1 MRKRVIW
8 ALWVAALLAGAR
20 AVLAQ
25 RPASLPD
32 LQGTWNGSTLTP
44 LQRPQPF
51 RERSAF
57 TPEEAAEY
65 VRAAP
70 DRVRSRLPTSV
81 DRQMQVDVDDTFV
94 EVERM
99 PLDGLRTSLIVDP
112 ANGMLPP
119 LVSVA
124 QARKADRP
132 KRSFDDPE
140 TFGLAERCLL
150 GNFGASGGS
159 LASPPMVASAAI
171 PSFYRIVQTDT
182 HVLIFAEWVHDA
194 RIIRLNGTHLPP
206 AIRSWLGDSIGHY
219 DGQTLVV
226 DTTNFR
232 RDTHNLDSGERLHV
246 VERFTR
252 IDAKTLWYRVTVED
266 PDTWANPWTA
276 EWPFRA
282 VDIALFSV
290 ECHEGNYAIEN
301 FLRGARAD
309 ERRAQGSRPEDPR
322 PQPYR

>member
-1 MRKRVIW
+1 MLRVRVVLAFSI
-8 ALWVAALLAGAR
+8 AALLAGGR
-20 AVLAQ
+20 AVSAQ
-25 RPASLPD
+25 RSAPLPD

-44 LQRPQPF
+44 LQRPEPF
-51 RERSAF
+51 RDRSAF

-65 VRAAP
+65 VRTSA
-70 DRVRSRLPTSV
+70 DRIRSRLPTSV
-81 DRQMQVDVDDTFV
+81 DRQMQIDIDDTFV
-94 EVERM
+94 EVEKM

-119 LVSVA
+119 LLPAA
-124 QARKADRP
+124 QARIAEKP
-132 KRSFDDPE
+132 KRSFEDPE

-150 GNFGASGGS
+150 GNFGSSGGS
-159 LASPPMVASAAI
+159 LASPPMWPSAAI

-182 HVLIFAEWVHDA
+182 NVLIFTEWVHDA

-206 AIRSWLGDSIGHY
+206 TIRRWLGDSIGHY
-219 DGQTLVV
+219 EGQTLVV

-232 RDTHNLDSGERLHV
+232 RDTRNLNSGERLHV

-252 IDAKTLWYRVTVED
+252 VDAKTLRYRVTVED
-266 PDTWANPWTA
+266 PDTWATPWTA

-282 VDIALFSV
+282 IDVALFSV

-309 ERRAQGSRPEDPR
+309 ELRARTSRR
-322 PQPYR
+322 